1 MQNHRPEHE
10 GHSVFYWGIMTYYVL
25 AVGSVAAS
33 FTMLATNAAPQ
44 HNTALMGCIGFVLGR
59 FSSLVSEK
67 LISAQQASMAHHISS
82 ACRSIHRSIQASIG
96 NSPAN
101 SSEEDAPPTE
111 P

>member
-1 MQNHRPEHE
+1 MQNRQHE
-10 GHSVFYWGIMTYYVL
+10 GEHHSVFYWGIMTYYVL
-25 AVGSVAAS
+25 AVGSVSAC
-33 FTMLATNAAPQ
+33 FIMLATNAAPE

-96 NSPAN
+96 NSPA
-101 SSEEDAPPTE
+101 SSEEDVPRPE